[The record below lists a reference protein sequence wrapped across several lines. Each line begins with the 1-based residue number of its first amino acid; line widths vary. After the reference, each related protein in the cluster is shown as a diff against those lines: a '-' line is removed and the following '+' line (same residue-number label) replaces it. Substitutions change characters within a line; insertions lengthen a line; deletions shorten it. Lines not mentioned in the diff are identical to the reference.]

1 MLSARKLRQVSNL
14 DLKLLKTFI
23 AVVQAGS
30 FTGAEGILN
39 LSRSAIS
46 IYISDLEKRLGMK
59 LCNRGRAGFNL
70 TLEGQKVYDAALKLM
85 HATEQFQEEVNNTY
99 SVLKGELN
107 IGIIDNLVTIP
118 HRTISQALA
127 RLKHTSSE
135 IRINIR
141 MSNPADI
148 SLALL
153 EGELDVGVMP
163 SLQPIDGLRLHPLY
177 SESSALYCSAAHPL
191 FVQTDDLANIGKHSA
206 VLPIYAQHMN
216 QPQLFD
222 HLQVTATSNDR
233 EGVAFLV
240 LTHEYIGFLP
250 EHYASRWVE
259 KGEMR
264 ALLPETLNYQTDF
277 FVATRQAQRNKRVLD
292 VFLKALVEHPA
303 QAD

>member
-1 MLSARKLRQVSNL
+1 MINSRKLRQVSNL

-30 FTGAEGILN
+30 FTGAESLLN

-59 LCNRGRAGFNL
+59 LCNRGRAGFSL
-70 TLEGQKVYDAALKLM
+70 TLEGQKVYEAAQKLM
-85 HATEQFQEEVNNTY
+85 YATDVFQEEVNNTY
-99 SVLKGELN
+99 AVLKGELN

-118 HRTISQALA
+118 HRTISNALA
-127 RLKHTSSE
+127 KLKHISSE

-177 SESSALYCSAAHPL
+177 SETSALYCSNAHPL
-191 FVQTDDLANIGKHSA
+191 FSSPDDLQTIGQHSA
-206 VLPIYAQHMN
+206 VLPIYAEQMN

-222 HLQVTATSNDR
+222 QLNVTATSNDR
-233 EGVAFLV
+233 EGVAFLI

-250 EHYASRWVE
+250 EHYATRWVE

-264 ALLPETLNYQTDF
+264 ALLPDMLKYQTDF
-277 FVATRQAQRNKRVLD
+277 YVVTRQSQRNKRVLD
-292 VFLKALVEHPA
+292 VFLNALVDK
-303 QAD
+303 QVIAD